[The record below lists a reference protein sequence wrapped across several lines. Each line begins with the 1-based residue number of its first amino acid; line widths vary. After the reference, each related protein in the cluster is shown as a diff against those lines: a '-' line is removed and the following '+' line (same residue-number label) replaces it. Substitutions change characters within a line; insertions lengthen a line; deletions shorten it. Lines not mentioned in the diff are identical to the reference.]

1 MMRTRK
7 GMMLGGMIGLIAGVG
22 SYGVPALANA
32 PAPRVVEIRAGKYH
46 FTPDHITL
54 KKGVPVIL
62 RFNSADATHGFMVRA
77 LNIDTDIKPGAAT
90 EITVTPAT
98 SGNFKAIC
106 DHYCGIG
113 HGGMKMSIA
122 VE

>member
-1 MMRTRK
+1 
-7 GMMLGGMIGLIAGVG
+7 MMLVGMLGLIAGVG
-22 SYGVPALANA
+22 SHAVPARANA
-32 PAPRVVEIRAGKYH
+32 PAPRVVEIQAGKYR

-54 KKGVPVIL
+54 KRGVPVTL
-62 RFNSADATHGFMVRA
+62 RFTSADATHGFMIRA

-90 EITVTPAT
+90 EVTVRPAT
-98 SGNFKAIC
+98 AGNFKAIC

-113 HGGMKMSIA
+113 HGGMKMSVA